1 MHTENKQIAQT
12 TKKHTAMKKF
22 ILTLT
27 AVFALTISAN
37 AMSYEQ
43 ARQQALFL
51 TDKMAYELN
60 LTDEQYQAAYEIN
73 LDYLLSVNTRND
85 VFGDYWRWRLADMEY
100 ILLDWQFRA
109 FCDAL
114 YFYRPLYWD
123 AGYWHFRIYTRY
135 PHRTY
140 LFFGR
145 PHFWNTYRG
154 GHGWRHNGGRS
165 YYHGRDIRPHH
176 RDHRD
181 HHGMKDR
188 FDRGDYRNGFGQGN
202 NNRNG
207 NHGRGD
213 RNNNA
218 NYGRGDRNNNGNH
231 GRNDRPDN
239 GNNINNNGNN
249 RTQPNG
255 NTRGGGFGGSRGN
268 NTGNSNVAAPID
280 RRVNDMPETRG
291 GATRSGNNRTVGNT
305 PESNNRTSTFG
316 GSRNNGGGYTPNTN
330 NSTRSTSAS
339 SARPM
344 NNSVSTNSMSRPS
357 TSSSPSTRSSS
368 YNRSSSSDSRSFNRS
383 SSSGSSSRSSFGG
396 SSHSSSRSSGG
407 GFSGGSHRGGGG
419 GGHFGG
425 RR

>member
-1 MHTENKQIAQT
+1 
-12 TKKHTAMKKF
+12 MKKLIF
-22 ILTLT
+22 TLVTLFTLT
-27 AVFALTISAN
+27 TGAFS
-37 AMSYEQ
+37 MSYEQ

-60 LTDEQYQAAYEIN
+60 LTDEQYEAAYEIN
-73 LDYLLSVNTRND
+73 LDYLLSVNTRDD
-85 VFGDYWRWRLADMEY
+85 VFGTYWRWRLLDMEY
-100 ILLDWQFRA
+100 ILLDWQYRA

-176 RDHRD
+176 RDGRD

-202 NNRNG
+202 DR
-207 NHGRGD
+207 GRG
-213 RNNNA
+213 
-218 NYGRGDRNNNGNH
+218 
-231 GRNDRPDN
+231 
-239 GNNINNNGNN
+239 GNN
-249 RTQPNG
+249 RGRGGDNRGRGGDRGQGGGNVNPGGNGTQPGGGRN
-255 NTRGGGFGGSRGN
+255 GGGFGGG
-268 NTGNSNVAAPID
+268 
-280 RRVNDMPETRG
+280 RG
-291 GATRSGNNRTVGNT
+291 GNGGGTAINPGAVAPNNGRHTGDVNTRESSTRSTATPSSTGVNT
-305 PESNNRTSTFG
+305 RSAEGSVRSDRGAGFG
-316 GSRNNGGGYTPNTN
+316 GSRHGGGSYSPSTGS
-330 NSTRSTSAS
+330 STRSTSPSTSVAPSTRSITTTPSGAS
-339 SARPM
+339 TR
-344 NNSVSTNSMSRPS
+344 S
-357 TSSSPSTRSSS
+357 TSSSATPSRPSSS
-368 YNRSSSSDSRSFNRS
+368 SSVGSYGSSRSSSSSSYGSRPSSSSSSYGSSRS
-383 SSSGSSSRSSFGG
+383 SSSSYGSSRSS
-396 SSHSSSRSSGG
+396 SSHGG
-407 GFSGGSHRGGGG
+407 GFSGGSRGGGSHG